1 VTPKTSDAREAK
13 GKRNNDLLREEESV
27 VDEEIAGIPQ
37 KVIRACNTL
46 VEAKVEVSFSHLK

>member
-1 VTPKTSDAREAK
+1 VTPKISDAREAK

-37 KVIRACNTL
+37 KVIREHPYTL
-46 VEAKVEVSFSHLK
+46 VDQRRR